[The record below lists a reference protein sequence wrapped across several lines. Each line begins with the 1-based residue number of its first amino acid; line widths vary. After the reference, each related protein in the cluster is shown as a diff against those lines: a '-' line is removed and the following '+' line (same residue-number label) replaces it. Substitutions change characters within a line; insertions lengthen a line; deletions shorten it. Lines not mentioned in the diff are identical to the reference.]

1 MSSTPPPVY
10 SGYYPR
16 RSIAGP
22 LILILL
28 GVVFLCANAGLLHW
42 RNVGMWFARF
52 WPLLLIL
59 WGAVKLIEWMHDRSE
74 GRPARGI
81 GGGGV
86 VFVIFLI
93 IFGFA
98 ATRAARVNWQAVG
111 NEIDADNDFFGV
123 FGQTYTFTNEQ
134 EQALAPTVTSAQIA
148 SDRGDI
154 TVTTWDEPKV
164 KIVAHKRIMAGS
176 QYDAN
181 EVDKSTTPSI
191 RIEGSTLL
199 INANTGGGHSVEVR
213 VFGTQTS
220 GHAITDMEVFLPKN
234 VAADASTRRGD
245 ISIRTRTADV
255 KADTQRGDVN
265 VGEITGAASVT
276 LRRGSVR
283 VEKISGD
290 VNIEGRVNDSDI
302 SDIGGALRLNG
313 EFTGQLRLARIAKG
327 VSFNSSRTDLKF
339 GKLDG
344 EMTMDLGDLRAAQI
358 AGPFSITTRSKDI
371 RLDEITGD
379 VRVDNTNGEIEI
391 HATKLPLGNI
401 DISNRKGEVHLTLP
415 AGANFEVDAR
425 TRRGDIEQD
434 FGLNVNAG
442 RGETAAT
449 GTVGKGGPRVH
460 IDSEYGG
467 IRLRKG

>member
-1 MSSTPPPVY
+1 MSSTPPVY

-42 RNVGMWFARF
+42 HDVGLWFARF

-59 WGAVKLIEWMHDRSE
+59 WGVVKLLEWMHDRSE
-74 GRPARGI
+74 GRPPRGI
-81 GGGGV
+81 GAGGV
-86 VFVIFLI
+86 VFVIFLCL
-93 IFGFA
+93 FGFA

-111 NEIDADNDFFGV
+111 QEMDMDNDFFGV

-134 EQALAPTVTSAQIA
+134 EQALAPEVKSAQIV

-154 TVTTWDEPKV
+154 TVTAWDESKV
-164 KIVAHKRIMAGS
+164 KIVAHKRIMAGDQS
-176 QYDAN
+176 AASD
-181 EVDKSTTPSI
+181 VDKSTQPSI
-191 RIEGSTLL
+191 RIDGSTLM
-199 INANTGGGHSVEVR
+199 INANTSGGHSVEVR
-213 VFGTQTS
+213 VFGTPTS
-220 GHAITDMEVFLPKN
+220 SRSVTDMEVFLPRN
-234 VAADASTRRGD
+234 LAADVSTKRGD
-245 ISIRTRTADV
+245 ISVRARTGDV
-255 KADTQRGDVN
+255 KTDTQRGDVN
-265 VGEITGAASVT
+265 VGEITGTASITV
-276 LRRGSVR
+276 RRGSVR
-283 VEKISGD
+283 VEKVSGD
-290 VNIEGRVNDSDI
+290 VNLEGRVNDSDI
-302 SDIGGALRLNG
+302 SDVGGAVRLNV
-313 EFTGQLRLARIAKG
+313 ESTGQLRLAHVAKG
-327 VSFNSSRTDLKF
+327 VSFNSSRTDMKF

-344 EMTMDLGDLRAAQI
+344 EMTMDLGDLRAAQL

-371 RLDEITGD
+371 HLDEISGD

-391 HATKLPLGNI
+391 RTNKLPLGNI
-401 DISNRKGEVHLTLP
+401 DISNRKGEVLVTLP
-415 AGANFEVDAR
+415 AAASFEVDAR

-434 FGLNVNAG
+434 FGLNVNSG
-442 RGETAAT
+442 RGETNVS